1 MTSTAQPDDIKQVI
15 CVKWGTGYGPEYV
28 NRLYGMVRRNVT
40 GRLRFICLTDDCKG
54 LRREVECMDL
64 PELGVPHPQNTIGKW
79 KKVVLWGRDVHGLS
93 GPTLYIDLDSVVVGN
108 LDGYFSYGKPDD
120 VILARNWTKPLQRL
134 GQTSV
139 FRFPIGKNGH
149 ILDNFR
155 ANPQGIA
162 DRFRFEQHYITSSVP
177 GGIKLWP
184 ERWTKHFRLH
194 CLPVFPLRF
203 FKVPRV
209 PRGTKI
215 VTFPGGPNPDDI
227 ELGRWTR
234 EAPAHRSPWEHI
246 KAAFGPNRL
255 HKRRWEHLRR
265 FVLPCPWISENW
277 RE

>member
-1 MTSTAQPDDIKQVI
+1 MSDTKQVI

-40 GRLRFICLTDDCKG
+40 GPLRFICLTDDCKG
-54 LRREVECMDL
+54 VRPEVDCMDL

-79 KKVVLWGRDVHGLS
+79 KKVVLWGRDLHGLS
-93 GPTLYIDLDSVVVGN
+93 GPTLYIDLDSVVVDN
-108 LDGYFSYGKPDD
+108 LDGYFSYGSPDD

-149 ILDNFR
+149 ILENFR
-155 ANPQGIA
+155 ANPQAIA
-162 DRFRFEQHYITSSVP
+162 DRFRFEQHYITNSVT

-194 CLPVFPLRF
+194 CLPVFPLRL

-215 VTFPGGPNPDDI
+215 VTFPGGPNPDDV
-227 ELGRWTR
+227 ELGRWSR
-234 EAPAHRSPWEHI
+234 KAPAHRSAWEHVH
-246 KAAFGPNRL
+246 AAFGPDRL
-255 HKRRWEHLRR
+255 HKSRWEHLRCY
-265 FVLPCPWISENW
+265 VLPCPWITENW